1 MLAENTINHAV
12 SGGDLMSALTNV
24 EQLLRG
30 KGIEKALHHL
40 ILLRASQINKCA
52 FCVDMH
58 TREAREDGE
67 TDQRLDHLIVWRQMD
82 EYTPRERAALAWVE
96 ALTELKP
103 EADFSS
109 LRTTLKELFSDE
121 EISTITTIV
130 AMINLWNRVQISNH

>member
-12 SGGDLMSALTNV
+12 SGGDLMSALYNV

-30 KGIEKALHHL
+30 KELEKALHHL

-82 EYTPRERAALAWVE
+82 EYTPRERAALGWVE

-103 EADFSS
+103 ETDFTS
-109 LRTTLKELFSDE
+109 LRTSLKEVFSDE

-130 AMINLWNRVQISNH
+130 GMINLWNRVQISNH